1 MSSAIPYP
9 SNALCLSNADRE
21 ALAEIKKNIQING
34 QSFLVVMQNEP
45 MKYGKFFQ
53 DVELNLMLQWTAFTT
68 NHYYTEEQI
77 QLIEANHCQ
86 RIENAANYAYMDL
99 TWNDAALLNHLL
111 NQNIGDPKQIE
122 SIREFIVSRSHSLV
136 CISHILSR
144 YILNQLA
151 TANVTYNIVSYILYI
166 INNVFT
172 HCPRNSITSCG
183 LYTKYL
189 MKQFQVIDFVSIFL
203 SHLPI
208 IFKIGY
214 NNCASEGDRQK
225 LYQLIEFWVNQSIIT
240 NLQGEYIKNM
250 MMLAVP
256 ITPPPIPTFMSPYP
270 QALPPPNIHLSI
282 TGSYNTLS
290 MNPTD
295 NSNLY
300 AQWAS
305 RTKTIDEATVKKE
318 IEKFYARYNDICK
331 K

>member
-1 MSSAIPYP
+1 M
-9 SNALCLSNADRE
+9 CLSNADKE

-34 QSFLVVMQNEP
+34 QSYLIVMQNEP
-45 MKYGKFFQ
+45 MKFGKFFQ
-53 DVELNLMLQWTAFTT
+53 DIEFNLMLQWTAFTT

-77 QLIEANHCQ
+77 HLIEANHCQ
-86 RIENAANYAYMDL
+86 RIENAANHAYMDL
-99 TWNDAALLNHLL
+99 TWNDAALLNQLL

-122 SIREFIVSRSHSLV
+122 LIREFIVSRSHSLV

-151 TANVTYNIVSYILYI
+151 SANVTYNIVSYILYI

-172 HCPRNSITSCG
+172 QCPRNSITSCG

-214 NNCASEGDRQK
+214 NNCTNEGDRQK
-225 LYQLIEFWVNQSIIT
+225 LYQLIEFWANQSIIT

-282 TGSYNTLS
+282 TGSYNALT

-295 NSNLY
+295 NNNIY
-300 AQWAS
+300 TQWTN
-305 RTKTIDEATVKKE
+305 RTKNIDEATVKKE
-318 IEKFYARYNDICK
+318 IENFYVRYNTILK